1 MAASLLAAK
10 SIAIQGAGVSQ
21 LRPLCRSS
29 DVSRTGR
36 FTSLRVHCAV
46 EPPTPQ
52 GGVSSTPPPP
62 PSAAPPQPLPI
73 QSKAKPGFGDI
84 FSFAGPGP
92 ETINGRLAMLGFT
105 SALAVEFA
113 NHSTLTSQLA
123 DPTSVSWFALTVAL
137 FSAASLF
144 PMFEGVSAQSKS
156 KAFWSSTAETWNGRA
171 AMLGLIGLA
180 ITEYVKGAS
189 LV

>member
-1 MAASLLAAK
+1 MATSLLASK
-10 SIAIQGAGVSQ
+10 SVAVQGLGAAQ
-21 LRPLCRSS
+21 LRLCRNS
-29 DVSRTGR
+29 DLARTRR
-36 FTSLRVHCAV
+36 FTPFRVLCSA

-52 GGVSSTPPPP
+52 GESSSTPL
-62 PSAAPPQPLPI
+62 PSSSPAQPQPLPI
-73 QSKAKPGFGDI
+73 QSKAKPGFGDV
-84 FSFAGPGP
+84 FAFAGPGP

-113 NHSTLTSQLA
+113 KHSSLTSQLA
-123 DPTSVSWFALTVAL
+123 DPASVSWFALSVAM

-144 PMFEGVSAQSKS
+144 PMFQGVSSQSKP
-156 KAFWSSTAETWNGRA
+156 KGFWSSTAETWNGRA
-171 AMLGLIGLA
+171 AMLGLIALA

>member
-10 SIAIQGAGVSQ
+10 TLAVQGVGASQ
-21 LRPLCRSS
+21 FRPLCRSS
-29 DVSRTGR
+29 ELARPAR
-36 FTSLRVHCAV
+36 FTTLRVKCSV
-46 EPPTPQ
+46 EPPATQ
-52 GGVSSTPPPP
+52 GDSSSTPPPTTAP
-62 PSAAPPQPLPI
+62 VPPQPLPVQI
-73 QSKAKPGFGDI
+73 KAKPGFGDV
-84 FSFAGPGP
+84 FAFDGPGP